1 MIMNAGKASV
11 GKAVPDMKPA
21 LALRDKNKRARL
33 GSNLLTSIET
43 DPSFERA
50 NNTAKRV
57 GCRAVRQPWTPS
69 SRLGVFAHDLVLL
82 DVESVKDLSTAYFGK
97 RCQEFVHDIPD
108 AIGSL
113 DQERQ
118 RIFMM
123 CAASTCV

>member
-57 GCRAVRQPWTPS
+57 GCRAARQPWTPS
-69 SRLGVFAHDLVLL
+69 SRLGVLRTISCCWMSRV
-82 DVESVKDLSTAYFGK
+82 
-97 RCQEFVHDIPD
+97 
-108 AIGSL
+108 
-113 DQERQ
+113 
-118 RIFMM
+118 
-123 CAASTCV
+123 